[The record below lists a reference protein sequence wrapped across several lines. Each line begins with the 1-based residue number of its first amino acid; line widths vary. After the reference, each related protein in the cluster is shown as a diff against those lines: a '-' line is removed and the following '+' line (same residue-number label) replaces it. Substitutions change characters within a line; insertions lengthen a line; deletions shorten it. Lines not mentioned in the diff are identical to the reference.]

1 MFEWLEDPKLEWAEL
16 LGSELFVAKLFYI
29 NVRLPLFVQGLNEI
43 LDIKFGLAYKEK
55 QANLS

>member
-1 MFEWLEDPKLEWAEL
+1 MFEWLEDTKLEWAEL

-43 LDIKFGLAYKEK
+43 LDIKFDLAYKEK